1 MQPAWEAS
9 GNKLALFSYMPIPFD
24 LDTFIIAAA
33 TVGAA
38 YVVFGISA
46 FGAALFTVP
55 ILSYLFPLEFVL
67 PLCVLLDVS
76 AALTLGA
83 RFSRAAD
90 KVELLLMTP
99 FSLVGAVLGVTLLVA
114 LPKQAT
120 IAGIGAFLL
129 GYSVYAMRQG
139 AALTMVSRRW
149 APVAGLAG
157 GTMGTL
163 FGVGAPPYA
172 IYLSRRFADMNA
184 LRATLSNMV
193 LLSTSIRA
201 LVFLASGL
209 MLADR
214 LIGFALLLPC
224 ALAGLWVGNRLQGR
238 LSRATLLRF
247 VSALLFLIGLSLLAR
262 ALMGA

>member
-1 MQPAWEAS
+1 MS
-9 GNKLALFSYMPIPFD
+9 IPFD
-24 LDTFIIAAA
+24 LPTFVIAAVA
-33 TVGAA
+33 VGAA

-55 ILSYLFPLEFVL
+55 ILSHFFPLDFVL
-67 PLCVLLDVS
+67 PLAVLLDVS

-83 RFSRAAD
+83 RFSRDAD
-90 KVELLLMTP
+90 KSELMLLAP
-99 FSLVGAVLGVTLLVA
+99 LSLAGAVLGVTLLVT

-120 IAGIGAFLL
+120 LAGFGVFLL
-129 GYSVYAMRQG
+129 AYGAYSIRQG
-139 AALTMVSRRW
+139 EAVTMLSRRW
-149 APVAGLAG
+149 GPVAGLVG
-157 GTMGTL
+157 GTTGTL

-172 IYLSRRFADMNA
+172 IYLTRRLSDKQT
-184 LRATLSNMV
+184 LRATLANMV

-214 LIGFALLLPC
+214 FVAFALLVPF
-224 ALAGLWVGNRLQGR
+224 ALGGLWVGNRLQGR

-247 VSALLFLIGLSLLAR
+247 VSALLFLIGVSLIARSLA
-262 ALMGA
+262 GA